1 MLDDKLKALWTRI
14 SPPQKAAFFGC
25 LLSGYLVHLY
35 VFTNIIPNSDGLSR
49 IFDPQQM
56 TVSGRWFLHFASYF
70 NGFTQM
76 PAVIGL
82 FSVLFLALA
91 AALAVSLLGIRSRAL
106 SALSGALM
114 AAFPAVGYTFLYLFT
129 ASAYCF
135 AIFLAVL
142 SVSLARR
149 GRWHWLAGCLLLA
162 CSMGTYQAYVTVAI
176 GLSLLVIFRETLDP
190 SASFS
195 ATLRLGV
202 RLMLFLA
209 AGAVLYYGILLVF
222 LQVKDLE
229 LLSYLG
235 MDAASSGYP
244 FSRLPGL
251 LLDTYKQVAA
261 FFFLPGSANT
271 FTSGWMAV
279 LDLAALA
286 LGGGC
291 FLLCMG
297 QEGLWRARWRPLG
310 GLAMLALL
318 PLGINFGQI
327 LSPWSAPTPL
337 MKYAF
342 VLVYL
347 AVVLLA
353 DRALPAAGAG
363 ASVLRRRAAPCA
375 ALWLVLLLLFSLNT
389 NNRLYTASAQAH
401 RATLSY
407 ATRLASRIESCPGY
421 TQRDAGLSHRLFPHR
436 PGPQQRGGLMPRWTI
451 TASPWTPWLPLN
463 KHIYYYLRDW
473 LNLPIEEPAE
483 ADLDGHG
490 GAAGIRRH
498 APLPRRRQRPDHRR
512 LPGREGAGG
521 IHPKIRL

>member
-1 MLDDKLKALWTRI
+1 
-14 SPPQKAAFFGC
+14 
-25 LLSGYLVHLY
+25 
-35 VFTNIIPNSDGLSR
+35 
-49 IFDPQQM
+49 
-56 TVSGRWFLHFASYF
+56 
-70 NGFTQM
+70 
-76 PAVIGL
+76 
-82 FSVLFLALA
+82 
-91 AALAVSLLGIRSRAL
+91 
-106 SALSGALM
+106 
-114 AAFPAVGYTFLYLFT
+114 
-129 ASAYCF
+129 
-135 AIFLAVL
+135 
-142 SVSLARR
+142 
-149 GRWHWLAGCLLLA
+149 
-162 CSMGTYQAYVTVAI
+162 MGTYQAYVTVAI

-251 LLDTYKQVAA
+251 LLEHLQAGGG
-261 FFFLPGSANT
+261 FLLPARSANT

-347 AVVLLA
+347 AVA
-353 DRALPAAGAG
+353 AAG
-363 ASVLRRRAAPCA
+363 
-375 ALWLVLLLLFSLNT
+375 
-389 NNRLYTASAQAH
+389 
-401 RATLSY
+401 
-407 ATRLASRIESCPGY
+407 
-421 TQRDAGLSHRLFPHR
+421 
-436 PGPQQRGGLMPRWTI
+436 
-451 TASPWTPWLPLN
+451 
-463 KHIYYYLRDW
+463 
-473 LNLPIEEPAE
+473 
-483 ADLDGHG
+483 
-490 GAAGIRRH
+490 
-498 APLPRRRQRPDHRR
+498 
-512 LPGREGAGG
+512 
-521 IHPKIRL
+521 

>member
-1 MLDDKLKALWTRI
+1 MIFPFLSQIRGSGRPGGTCDMLDDKLKALWTRI

-244 FSRLPGL
+244 FGQLPRLI
-251 LLDTYKQVAA
+251 LDSYKQVVS
-261 FFFLPGSANT
+261 FFFLPGSANG
-271 FTSGWMAV
+271 F
-279 LDLAALA
+279 
-286 LGGGC
+286 
-291 FLLCMG
+291 
-297 QEGLWRARWRPLG
+297 
-310 GLAMLALL
+310 
-318 PLGINFGQI
+318 
-327 LSPWSAPTPL
+327 
-337 MKYAF
+337 
-342 VLVYL
+342 
-347 AVVLLA
+347 
-353 DRALPAAGAG
+353 
-363 ASVLRRRAAPCA
+363 
-375 ALWLVLLLLFSLNT
+375 
-389 NNRLYTASAQAH
+389 
-401 RATLSY
+401 
-407 ATRLASRIESCPGY
+407 
-421 TQRDAGLSHRLFPHR
+421 
-436 PGPQQRGGLMPRWTI
+436 
-451 TASPWTPWLPLN
+451 
-463 KHIYYYLRDW
+463 
-473 LNLPIEEPAE
+473 
-483 ADLDGHG
+483 ADL
-490 GAAGIRRH
+490 
-498 APLPRRRQRPDHRR
+498 
-512 LPGREGAGG
+512 
-521 IHPKIRL
+521 

>member
-1 MLDDKLKALWTRI
+1 MLDDKLKALWARI

-25 LLSGYLVHLY
+25 FLSGYLVHLY

-261 FFFLPGSANT
+261 FSFLPGSANT

-353 DRALPAAGAG
+353 G
-363 ASVLRRRAAPCA
+363 SSWRRRAPPPCGPLRRPVAGPA
-375 ALWLVLLLLFSLNT
+375 AAVLPEHQQPALH
-389 NNRLYTASAQAH
+389 RLRPSPPRHPQLRHPAGLPH
-401 RATLSY
+401 RELP
-407 ATRLASRIESCPGY
+407 RLHP
-421 TQRDAGLSHRLFPHR
+421 RDAGLSHRLFPHR
-436 PGPQQRGGLMPRWTI
+436 PGPQQRGGLCPGGPLQRPPGHRG
-451 TASPWTPWLPLN
+451 SPEQAHLLLPPGLA
-463 KHIYYYLRDW
+463 
-473 LNLPIEEPAE
+473 EPPHRGARRGRPY
-483 ADLDGHG
+483 GHG
-490 GAAGIRRH
+490 GATGIRRH

>member
-1 MLDDKLKALWTRI
+1 MLDDKLKALWARI
-14 SPPQKAAFFGC
+14 SPQQKAAFFGC
-25 LLSGYLVHLY
+25 FLSGYLVHLY

-229 LLSYLG
+229 LLSYPGDGCRQLRLSLLPPPR
-235 MDAASSGYP
+235 AAAGHLQAGGGFLLPARFRQHLHLRLDGRAGSG
-244 FSRLPGL
+244 RAGAGRGL
-251 LLDTYKQVAA
+251 L
-261 FFFLPGSANT
+261 P
-271 FTSGWMAV
+271 AV
-279 LDLAALA
+279 HGAGGALAARWA
-286 LGGGC
+286 PPG
-291 FLLCMG
+291 
-297 QEGLWRARWRPLG
+297 RAGHAGP
-310 GLAMLALL
+310 A
-318 PLGINFGQI
+318 PPGINFGQI
-327 LSPWSAPTPL
+327 LSPWSAPHPP
-337 MKYAF
+337 
-342 VLVYL
+342 
-347 AVVLLA
+347 
-353 DRALPAAGAG
+353 DEI
-363 ASVLRRRAAPCA
+363 
-375 ALWLVLLLLFSLNT
+375 
-389 NNRLYTASAQAH
+389 RL
-401 RATLSY
+401 
-407 ATRLASRIESCPGY
+407 C
-421 TQRDAGLSHRLFPHR
+421 AGLS
-436 PGPQQRGGLMPRWTI
+436 G
-451 TASPWTPWLPLN
+451 
-463 KHIYYYLRDW
+463 
-473 LNLPIEEPAE
+473 
-483 ADLDGHG
+483 G
-490 GAAGIRRH
+490 GAAG
-498 APLPRRRQRPDHRR
+498 
-512 LPGREGAGG
+512 
-521 IHPKIRL
+521 

>member
-1 MLDDKLKALWTRI
+1 MTQLLIHLFVRHPDDTKN
-14 SPPQKAAFFGC
+14 AAVRTAYGNLASLVGMACNLLLC
-25 LLSGYLVHLY
+25 LGK
-35 VFTNIIPNSDGLSR
+35 
-49 IFDPQQM
+49 
-56 TVSGRWFLHFASYF
+56 
-70 NGFTQM
+70 
-76 PAVIGL
+76 
-82 FSVLFLALA
+82 LA
-91 AALAVSLLGIRSRAL
+91 AGTLFGSIAIMADALNNLSDASSNVVSLVGFRL
-106 SALSGALM
+106 
-114 AAFPAVGYTFLYLFT
+114 AAKGPDEKHPYGH
-129 ASAYCF
+129 
-135 AIFLAVL
+135 
-142 SVSLARR
+142 ARYEY
-149 GRWHWLAGCLLLA
+149 LAGLVVC
-162 CSMGTYQAYVTVAI
+162 VTILAI

-421 TQRDAGLSHRLFPHR
+421 THGMPVYLIGSFPTDRVHNSVEGFAQVDHYSV
-436 PGPQQRGGLMPRWTI
+436 PLDTV
-451 TASPWTPWLPLN
+451 APLN

-483 ADLDGHG
+483 ADLMAMAERPEFAAMPRYPDDGSVQIIDG
-490 GAAGIRRH
+490 CLVVKVQEEYTPKSDFEIAYENRR
-498 APLPRRRQRPDHRR
+498 
-512 LPGREGAGG
+512 
-521 IHPKIRL
+521 